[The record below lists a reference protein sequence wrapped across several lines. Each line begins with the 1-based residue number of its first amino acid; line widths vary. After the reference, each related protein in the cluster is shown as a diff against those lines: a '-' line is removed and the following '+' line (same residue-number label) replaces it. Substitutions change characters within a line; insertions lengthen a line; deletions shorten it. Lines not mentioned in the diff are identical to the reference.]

1 MQRWDGSIGTFSRA
15 VCTAC
20 DDTTHPGGL
29 SVSTSGAS
37 GYHQSLVLHA
47 SVRRECQT
55 IVCRIQ
61 CASGYMALSVHQT
74 RYKVS

>member
-55 IVCRIQ
+55 TSVPYTVCIGLYG
-61 CASGYMALSVHQT
+61 AFGTSDTL
-74 RYKVS
+74 